1 MLHCVVDDG
10 SCVCVAH
17 DVSAGSS
24 GAALAKNG
32 VWNRDESHNA
42 NADILHAFA
51 SMHHDQAVGLKT
63 GKGMLAS
70 EDYKP
75 RCEIAP
81 RERIHEVVEG
91 NSVCTLA
98 RIQDRAARW
107 TGVDFTDVMR
117 WVCLHADVSSQE
129 RECVTV
135 RPGVCPAPS
144 HG

>member
-1 MLHCVVDDG
+1 M
-10 SCVCVAH
+10 CVAH

-81 RERIHEVVEG
+81 RERIREVVEG
-91 NSVCTLA
+91 NSVSYPRKNSGSSCA
-98 RIQDRAARW
+98 MDGIR
-107 TGVDFTDVMR
+107 
-117 WVCLHADVSSQE
+117 LHRCHE
-129 RECVTV
+129 MGLLTCRCK
-135 RPGVCPAPS
+135 
-144 HG
+144 